1 MTNEWNVID
10 CQLWFIANTIYEQE
24 THQKTKKNLY
34 YCRSFVVRMNV
45 FSIEHNKDR
54 KEILF
59 VYSFCSL
66 IFFHVYIY
74 KTWKDS
80 KLMMMLE
87 KFTKLMMIQI
97 FVCLF
102 LLCLTTAKKIVIQ
115 INLLNEWIQL
125 ILLIIVWRWIN
136 HFFWFA
142 PDLKKKKFAPG
153 KIADGWWFKIDDD
166 DDENDIFSK

>member
-1 MTNEWNVID
+1 MNEMSLTVNYGSLPTQYTNKRHIRK
-10 CQLWFIANTIYEQE
+10 Q
-24 THQKTKKNLY
+24 KKNLY

-102 LLCLTTAKKIVIQ
+102 LLCLTTAKKNCHSNQFIKRMNS
-115 INLLNEWIQL
+115 INIIDYRLKMDQSFFFDLHL
-125 ILLIIVWRWIN
+125 IWRRKN
-136 HFFWFA
+136 LHQEKL
-142 PDLKKKKFAPG
+142 PMG
-153 KIADGWWFKIDDD
+153 DD
-166 DDENDIFSK
+166 SK

>member
-1 MTNEWNVID
+1 MKCHWLSIMVH
-10 CQLWFIANTIYEQE
+10 CQHNIRTRDTSEN
-24 THQKTKKNLY
+24 KKNLY

-102 LLCLTTAKKIVIQ
+102 LLCLTTAKKNCHSNQFIKRMNS
-115 INLLNEWIQL
+115 IN
-125 ILLIIVWRWIN
+125 IIDYRLKMDQSF
-136 HFFWFA
+136 FFWFA

>member
-1 MTNEWNVID
+1 MNEMSLTVNYGSLPTQYTNKRHIRK
-10 CQLWFIANTIYEQE
+10 
-24 THQKTKKNLY
+24 QKKKNLY

-102 LLCLTTAKKIVIQ
+102 LLCLTTAKKNCHSNQFIKRMNSINIIDYRLKMDQSFFFFFLICTWFEEEKICTRKNCRWVMIQ
-115 INLLNEWIQL
+115 N
-125 ILLIIVWRWIN
+125 RW
-136 HFFWFA
+136 
-142 PDLKKKKFAPG
+142 
-153 KIADGWWFKIDDD
+153 WWWWKWY
-166 DDENDIFSK
+166 